1 MNKRQLHHLWTK
13 LRPVSYW
20 YFVVLFLI
28 FGVISLLALRQ
39 NNIKAIELRDKVLQV
54 DEANGDVEA
63 ALRELRSHVYS
74 HMNASLSGGEG
85 SIKQPVQLKYRY
97 ERLVRDEKQRVS
109 AINEKVYT
117 DAQNHCERQIPTG
130 TIASRVPCVQD
141 YVSKNTV
148 NEKPIPDALY
158 KFDFAAPAWSPDLA
172 GWSLVLTAVFALLAI
187 FRFLLEKYLK
197 HTLHQHL

>member
-1 MNKRQLHHLWTK
+1 MNKRQLHHVWTR

-20 YFVVLFLI
+20 YFIVLFLT
-28 FGVISLLALRQ
+28 FGFISLLALRQ
-39 NNIKAIELRDKVLQV
+39 NNLKAIELRDKVLQV

-63 ALRELRSHVYS
+63 ALRELRGYVYS
-74 HMNASLSGGEG
+74 HMNAGLSGGEG

-97 ERLVRDEKQRVS
+97 ERLVRAEKQRVS

-117 DAQNHCERQIPTG
+117 DAQVHCERLIPTG

-148 NEKPIPDALY
+148 NEKPIPDSLY

-172 GWSLVLTAVFALLAI
+172 GWSLVLTAVFGLLAI